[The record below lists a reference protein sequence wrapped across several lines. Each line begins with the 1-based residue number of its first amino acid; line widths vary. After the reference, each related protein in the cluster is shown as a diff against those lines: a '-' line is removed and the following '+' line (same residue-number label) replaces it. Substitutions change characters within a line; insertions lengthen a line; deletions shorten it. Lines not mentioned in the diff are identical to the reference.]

1 MNQNYPEYR
10 PWGMEL
16 NQFCMF
22 MHLSQFAGYLVPFVG
37 IILPIVMWL
46 TNKDQSRIVD
56 QHGKDIVNWI
66 ISSFIYS
73 IIGLILTCAV
83 IGIPLL
89 IGLAILTIVFPIIGA
104 VKAAEG
110 SFYKYP
116 ITIKFIA

>member
-1 MNQNYPEYR
+1 MNQNYPELR

-22 MHLSQFAGYLVPFVG
+22 MHLSQFAGYIVPLIG
-37 IILPIVMWL
+37 IVLPIVMWL
-46 TNKDQSRIVD
+46 TNKDQSHVVD
-56 QHGKDIVNWI
+56 QHGKHIVNWM
-66 ISSFIYS
+66 ISSFIYV
-73 IIGLILTCAV
+73 IIGLILTCV
-83 IGIPLL
+83 IIGIPLL
-89 IGLAILTIVFPIIGA
+89 VGLGILSIVFPIIGA

>member
-1 MNQNYPEYR
+1 MNQNYPEFR

-16 NQFCMF
+16 NQFCML
-22 MHLSQFAGYLVPFVG
+22 MHLSQFAGYIVPLIG
-37 IILPIVMWL
+37 IVLPIVMWL
-46 TNKDQSRIVD
+46 TNKDQSYVVD
-56 QHGKDIVNWI
+56 QHGKQIVNWM
-66 ISSFIYS
+66 ISSFIYG
-73 IIGLILTCAV
+73 ILGLILTCAI
-83 IGIPLL
+83 IGVPLL